1 MVSPRLG
8 QMATFAR
15 LPHDADPTDVD
26 VAFDDATTCRAGARV
41 GLSAIRE
48 QSRLLQPYSMNVDVS
63 PFDVLNLIDYGDVD
77 VVPGSFVE
85 TAEKVEAAIAIFWR
99 RGCAAGGGRR
109 PLDGAAPIARRAPR
123 SRAGALGALRFPLR
137 LLGPARGPALHAR
150 HLAVVA
156 AP

>member
-63 PFDVLNLIDYGDVD
+63 PLKNTSGILLVD
-77 VVPGSFVE
+77 ERTNATTTPRFGRWVSSGPLEPFFI
-85 TAEKVEAAIAIFWR
+85 TAT
-99 RGCAAGGGRR
+99 GRH
-109 PLDGAAPIARRAPR
+109 GH
-123 SRAGALGALRFPLR
+123 GR
-137 LLGPARGPALHAR
+137 LPSMC
-150 HLAVVA
+150 
-156 AP
+156 

>member
-63 PFDVLNLIDYGDVD
+63 PLKNTSGILLVDERTNATTTPRSGRWVSNGPLEPFFITATGRHGHGRLLSCLLSCLNLLRFHYSV
-77 VVPGSFVE
+77 
-85 TAEKVEAAIAIFWR
+85 K
-99 RGCAAGGGRR
+99 
-109 PLDGAAPIARRAPR
+109 
-123 SRAGALGALRFPLR
+123 SRA
-137 LLGPARGPALHAR
+137 AR
-150 HLAVVA
+150 
-156 AP
+156 